1 MSVRHRESGRQADE
15 LYRRL
20 CMKLGHGRDG
30 PGAARDGEEL
40 RVPWDRTGELGRA
53 LFPRLRQKAF
63 STLLVTGRSW
73 NYRGEF
79 FEAARAAARR
89 GCRIEIAFLLPDRY
103 LRADPTLRKHVRRDR
118 DAGIR
123 TLVLDVS
130 DLLNR
135 LDLPPSTTLAF
146 GLWDGVLS
154 CSAGYGAESGPIE
167 WRVSVSEE
175 RARSYRRLMDVLK
188 TEARRLSMDGGA
200 SAELT
205 EPLMLSVPVTRILA
219 PVLCR
224 PDGPARE
231 TCRWTHGV
239 WPYLRLF
246 RMAPAPDRH
255 ARFLFEAL
263 GALARTGEF
272 PRVLISATCDYAML
286 AHLVYAYGREKA
298 ALDVTVVDRC
308 ETPLALCRWYAKL
321 IGRRVETQAADIFRY
336 QASAPFDVI
345 CTDSLL
351 SRFPSGR
358 RRALAARWRAL
369 LRPGGKVITAT
380 RLEPDWTPPMACYT
394 TRQKRLL
401 GERVQQLAQRWR
413 EFLHVDPRELA
424 ADARRVARETR
435 TYSLRSR
442 PEVETLFMR
451 AGFSFDRFTLAHVAE
466 YRSNRDPG
474 TRRRRNRMFAQI
486 VASRA

>member
-1 MSVRHRESGRQADE
+1 
-15 LYRRL
+15 
-20 CMKLGHGRDG
+20 
-30 PGAARDGEEL
+30 
-40 RVPWDRTGELGRA
+40 
-53 LFPRLRQKAF
+53 
-63 STLLVTGRSW
+63 
-73 NYRGEF
+73 
-79 FEAARAAARR
+79 
-89 GCRIEIAFLLPDRY
+89 
-103 LRADPTLRKHVRRDR
+103 
-118 DAGIR
+118 
-123 TLVLDVS
+123 
-130 DLLNR
+130 
-135 LDLPPSTTLAF
+135 
-146 GLWDGVLS
+146 
-154 CSAGYGAESGPIE
+154 
-167 WRVSVSEE
+167 
-175 RARSYRRLMDVLK
+175 
-188 TEARRLSMDGGA
+188 
-200 SAELT
+200 
-205 EPLMLSVPVTRILA
+205 
-219 PVLCR
+219 
-224 PDGPARE
+224 
-231 TCRWTHGV
+231 V

-321 IGRRVETQAADIFRY
+321 IGRRIETQAADIFRY
-336 QASAPFDVI
+336 RASAPFDLI
-345 CTDSLL
+345 CTDSFL

-358 RRALAARWRAL
+358 RRALAARWRDL

-380 RLEPDWTPPMACYT
+380 RLEPDWTPPMARYT

-401 GERVQQLAQRWR
+401 GERVQQLTQRWR

-424 ADARRVARETR
+424 ADARRVAREAR

-486 VASRA
+486 VASRV